1 MSDDLLQ
8 RLKVH
13 GSVPAHIAIIM
24 DGNGR
29 WAKGRALPRPLGHH
43 AGMRAVRE
51 VIQGSL
57 DADVGVL
64 SLFAFSQENWQRPAV
79 EIDALMSLLEEYIAR
94 EVDNLRSKRVSVRI
108 LGDLERLAPGARQA
122 VDRIMAETA
131 GGEDLALNLCISY
144 SSRAEITRAARQL
157 AEEVAAGR
165 LDPSDIDE
173 DALAR
178 RLYTAPW
185 PDPDLLIRTSGEMRI
200 SNFLLWQLAYAELY
214 VTPVLWPDFTRRHLF
229 EAILEFQRRD
239 RRVGDWRDGS
249 GAHEPQ
255 HPGGTDLVPL
265 REIEQ
270 LPGGERGR
278 QDEQQDQRQA
288 PVPYQQQ
295 GQRDRDD
302 GEPDAPHQIG
312 VHQTET
318 RPNRRSRR

>member
-13 GSVPAHIAIIM
+13 GSVPVHIAIIM

-51 VIQGSL
+51 VIQGCL
-57 DADVGVL
+57 DAGVGVL
-64 SLFAFSQENWQRPAV
+64 TLFAFSQENWQRPAL

-94 EVDNLRSKRVSVRI
+94 ELDNLRDQGVEVRI
-108 LGDLERLAPGARQA
+108 LGDLSRLAPGARQA
-122 VDRIMAETA
+122 VDRVVAETA
-131 GGEDLALNLCISY
+131 GGRDLALNLCISY
-144 SSRAEITRAARQL
+144 SARAEIARAARSL
-157 AEEVAAGR
+157 AEDVAAGR
-165 LDPSDIDE
+165 LEPGEIDE
-173 DALAR
+173 DAVAR

-239 RRVGDWRDGS
+239 RRF
-249 GAHEPQ
+249 
-255 HPGGTDLVPL
+255 
-265 REIEQ
+265 
-270 LPGGERGR
+270 GR
-278 QDEQQDQRQA
+278 
-288 PVPYQQQ
+288 VS
-295 GQRDRDD
+295 
-302 GEPDAPHQIG
+302 
-312 VHQTET
+312 V
-318 RPNRRSRR
+318 